1 MSIPPQGHLP
11 EQLLSEGLVTTDQLE
26 VVLHRVR
33 ADGSRLEDAL
43 IESGAVS
50 EADLLKFLAK
60 LYRTRFVATNK
71 LARAEVDRGL
81 LEVIPRRLAEQLQVF
96 PVLFD
101 PASSTLSVVSPDA
114 GDANIVA
121 AVQQA
126 SSARD
131 VRVYVARPAAV
142 RAAILKHYAGEL
154 YAFAQVDTTGREQY
168 LSMIDL
174 YAQHTVQAPAQAPV
188 PPTPTPAT
196 AVAVERR
203 ERVIT
208 EHDVARSSAPRVPSP
223 AASKASF
230 LELATVLVSLLENN
244 RGELRGHSPLVSR
257 WMRKVA
263 ERIRLAP
270 EEVHALSLAALLH
283 DVGKAAT
290 YHLTAL
296 NVAMFDNHRAAAQKT
311 FQTAIKLFEAVPLE
325 PTTVTTLQ
333 TMYERFDGQGF
344 PDGLAGKEIPLGAR
358 ILAVVDTYADL
369 TQNPNNPYRRQL
381 SASEACDVLD
391 RHKGSVFDRNL
402 VDLLR
407 QVVTGDDLRAKL
419 LSERTVVLLLD
430 PDPEESTVLELRMV
444 EEGFEVHLAHN
455 LDEALAVLGRGTV
468 EAVISE
474 TDLETA
480 SGLDLLASARSSA
493 ATAAVPWVFLTR
505 DQRREAIARAF
516 ELGANDYVLKPASPE
531 VLIAKVKQLLA
542 QRQARSPQGVSGS
555 LAELALTDV
564 VQVLSQGRKTGQL
577 RIRNGSDQ
585 GEVHFLDGAIVNAL
599 WQGLRGEE
607 AFYGMLGLSAGE
619 FSLDPSFRPPTKAI
633 NSPTEA
639 LMLEGMRRLDEAR
652 S

>member
-1 MSIPPQGHLP
+1 MSIPPQGHLH
-11 EQLLSEGLVTTDQLE
+11 EQLLAENLVAPDQLE
-26 VVLHRVR
+26 AVLHRVR
-33 ADGSRLEDAL
+33 SDGSRIEDAL
-43 IESGAVS
+43 IESGAIS

-81 LEVIPRRLAEQLQVF
+81 LEVIPRRLAEEYQVF

-101 PASSTLSVVSPDA
+101 PSSSTLSVVSPDA
-114 GDANIVA
+114 GDPAVLM

-126 SSARD
+126 SNARD

-174 YAQHTVQAPAQAPV
+174 YAQHSIVG
-188 PPTPTPAT
+188 PTPPSMIPAT
-196 AVAVERR
+196 PNTERR
-203 ERVIT
+203 ERVVGDS
-208 EHDVARSSAPRVPSP
+208 DVARAPEKRPNSAT
-223 AASKASF
+223 SKVSF
-230 LELATVLVSLLENN
+230 LEMATVLVSLLENN

-257 WMRKVA
+257 WMRKLA

-270 EEVHALSLAALLH
+270 EEVHALVLAALLH

-311 FQTAIKLFEAVPLE
+311 FQTAIKIFEAVPLE

-381 SASEACDVLD
+381 AAPEACDVLD

-419 LSERTVVLLLD
+419 LSERTVVLLID

-444 EEGFEVHLAHN
+444 EEGFEVHLARTV
-455 LDEALAVLGRGTV
+455 DEAQSALGRGSV
-468 EAVISE
+468 EAVIAE

-480 SGLDLLASARSSA
+480 SGLDLLSTVRTSGSVAL
-493 ATAAVPWVFLTR
+493 PWVFLTR
-505 DQRREAIARAF
+505 DQRREAVARAY

-542 QRQARSPQGVSGS
+542 QRQARAPRGVSGS

-577 RIRNGSDQ
+577 RITNGSGQ
-585 GEVHFLDGAIVNAL
+585 GEVHFLDGAVVNAL

-607 AFYGMLGLSAGE
+607 AFFAMLGLSTGD
-619 FSLDPSFRPPTKAI
+619 FSLDPTFRPTAQVI
-633 NSPTEA
+633 SSNVEA

-652 S
+652 N

>member
-1 MSIPPQGHLP
+1 MSIPPQGHLH
-11 EQLLSEGLVTTDQLE
+11 EHLLAEGLVTADQLE
-26 VVLHRVR
+26 GALHRVR
-33 ADGSRLEDAL
+33 GDGSRIEDVL
-43 IESGAVS
+43 IESGVIS

-81 LEVIPRRLAEQLQVF
+81 LEVIPRRLAEEFQVF

-114 GDANIVA
+114 GDPAVLST
-121 AVQQA
+121 VQQA
-126 SSARD
+126 SNARD

-174 YAQHTVQAPAQAPV
+174 YAQHSIQGPTAPSSAPA
-188 PPTPTPAT
+188 TPTT
-196 AVAVERR
+196 ERR
-203 ERVIT
+203 ERVVSDS
-208 EHDVARSSAPRVPSP
+208 DVARAPMRAPSSAT
-223 AASKASF
+223 SKASF

-257 WMRKVA
+257 WMRKLA

-270 EEVHALSLAALLH
+270 EEVHALVLAALLH

-296 NVAMFDNHRAAAQKT
+296 NVAMFDNHRVAAQKT

-333 TMYERFDGQGF
+333 TMYERFDGAGF

-381 SASEACDVLD
+381 AAPEACDVLD

-419 LSERTVVLLLD
+419 LSERTVVLLID

-444 EEGFEVHLAHN
+444 EEGFEVHLARN
-455 LDEALAVLGRGTV
+455 IEEAQGVLGRGAV

-474 TDLETA
+474 TDLEST
-480 SGLDLLASARSSA
+480 SGLDLLAALRSSGS
-493 ATAAVPWVFLTR
+493 TVPWVFLTR

-542 QRQARSPQGVSGS
+542 QRQARSPRGVSGS

-577 RIRNGSDQ
+577 SIRNGAEQ
-585 GEVHFLDGAIVNAL
+585 GEVHFLDGNVVNAL
-599 WQGLRGEE
+599 WQGLRGED
-607 AFYGMLGLSAGE
+607 AFFAMLGLSTGDFA
-619 FSLDPSFRPPTKAI
+619 LDPTFRPSSQAI
-633 NSPTEA
+633 NSNVEA

>member
-11 EQLLSEGLVTTDQLE
+11 EQLLSENLITPDQLE
-26 VVLHRVR
+26 AVLHRVR
-33 ADGSRLEDAL
+33 ADGSRIEDVL
-43 IESGAVS
+43 IESGVVS

-81 LEVIPRRLAEQLQVF
+81 LEVIPRRLAEQMQVF

-114 GDANIVA
+114 GDPAIVQ

-174 YAQHTVQAPAQAPV
+174 YAQHSVQGPSPV
-188 PPTPTPAT
+188 TPTPASP
-196 AVAVERR
+196 ASERR

-208 EHDVARSSAPRVPSP
+208 DHDVARATAPRVPSP

-257 WMRKVA
+257 WMRKLA

-270 EEVHALSLAALLH
+270 EEVHALALAALLH

-381 SASEACDVLD
+381 SAPEACDVLD

-419 LSERTVVLLLD
+419 LSERTVVLLVD

-444 EEGFEVHLAHN
+444 EEGFEVHLARN
-455 LDEALAVLGRGTV
+455 VDEALSVLGRGTV
-468 EAVISE
+468 EAVIAE
-474 TDLETA
+474 TDLEST
-480 SGLDLLASARSSA
+480 SGLDLLASMR
-493 ATAAVPWVFLTR
+493 ATPTTSGVPWVFLTR

-542 QRQARSPQGVSGS
+542 QRQARSPRGVSGS

-577 RIRNGSDQ
+577 RIRNGADA

-599 WQGLRGEE
+599 WMGLRGED

-619 FSLDPSFRPPTKAI
+619 FSLDPTFRPPAKAI
-633 NSPTEA
+633 NSPVEA

>member
-1 MSIPPQGHLP
+1 MSIPPQGHLH
-11 EQLLSEGLVTTDQLE
+11 EHLLAENLISHEQLE

-33 ADGSRLEDAL
+33 ADGSRIEDVL
-43 IESGAVS
+43 IESGAIS

-81 LEVIPRRLAEQLQVF
+81 LEVIPRRLAEEFQVF

-114 GDANIVA
+114 GDPSVLE

-126 SSARD
+126 SNARD

-174 YAQHTVQAPAQAPV
+174 YAQHTIQAPTAPSSA
-188 PPTPTPAT
+188 PASPTT
-196 AVAVERR
+196 ERR
-203 ERVIT
+203 ERVVSDS
-208 EHDVARSSAPRVPSP
+208 DVARAPQRGPSSATAR
-223 AASKASF
+223 ASF
-230 LELATVLVSLLENN
+230 MEMLTVLVSLLENN

-257 WMRKVA
+257 WTRKLA

-270 EEVHALSLAALLH
+270 EEAHALVLAALLH

-296 NVAMFDNHRAAAQKT
+296 NVAMFDNHRIAAQKT
-311 FQTAIKLFEAVPLE
+311 FQTAIKIFEAVPLE
-325 PTTVTTLQ
+325 PTTVTTLH

-381 SASEACDVLD
+381 TAPEACDVLD
-391 RHKGSVFDRNL
+391 RHKGTVFDRNL

-419 LSERTVVLLLD
+419 LSERTVVLLID

-444 EEGFEVHLAHN
+444 EEGFEVHLARN
-455 LDEALAVLGRGTV
+455 VEEARGVLARGSV
-468 EAVISE
+468 EA
-474 TDLETA
+474 
-480 SGLDLLASARSSA
+480 
-493 ATAAVPWVFLTR
+493 
-505 DQRREAIARAF
+505 
-516 ELGANDYVLKPASPE
+516 
-531 VLIAKVKQLLA
+531 
-542 QRQARSPQGVSGS
+542 
-555 LAELALTDV
+555 
-564 VQVLSQGRKTGQL
+564 
-577 RIRNGSDQ
+577 
-585 GEVHFLDGAIVNAL
+585 
-599 WQGLRGEE
+599 
-607 AFYGMLGLSAGE
+607 GLS
-619 FSLDPSFRPPTKAI
+619 T
-633 NSPTEA
+633 
-639 LMLEGMRRLDEAR
+639 
-652 S
+652 

>member
-1 MSIPPQGHLP
+1 MSIPPQGHLH
-11 EQLLSEGLVTTDQLE
+11 EQLLAENLISHEQLE
-26 VVLHRVR
+26 VVLLRAR
-33 ADGSRLEDAL
+33 ADGSRIEDVL
-43 IESGAVS
+43 IESGAIS

-81 LEVIPRRLAEQLQVF
+81 LEVIPRRLAEEFQVF

-114 GDANIVA
+114 GDPSVLA

-126 SSARD
+126 SNARD

-174 YAQHTVQAPAQAPV
+174 YAQHTIQAPTAPSSA
-188 PPTPTPAT
+188 PASAT
-196 AVAVERR
+196 TERR
-203 ERVIT
+203 ERVVT
-208 EHDVARSSAPRVPSP
+208 DSDVARAPQRGPSSATSR
-223 AASKASF
+223 ASF
-230 LELATVLVSLLENN
+230 MEMLTVLVSLLENN

-257 WMRKVA
+257 WTRKLA

-270 EEVHALSLAALLH
+270 EEVHALVLAALLH

-296 NVAMFDNHRAAAQKT
+296 NVAMFDNHRVAAQKT
-311 FQTAIKLFEAVPLE
+311 FQTAIKIFEAVPLE

-381 SASEACDVLD
+381 TAPEACDVLD
-391 RHKGSVFDRNL
+391 RHKGTVFDRNL

-419 LSERTVVLLLD
+419 LSERTVVLLID

-444 EEGFEVHLAHN
+444 EEGFEVHLARN
-455 LDEALAVLGRGTV
+455 VDEARGVLSRGSV

-474 TDLETA
+474 TDLETT
-480 SGLDLLASARSSA
+480 SGLDLLATLRAGQS
-493 ATAAVPWVFLTR
+493 TVPWVFLTR

-542 QRQARSPQGVSGS
+542 QRQARSPRGVSGS

-577 RIRNGSDQ
+577 SIRNGSEQ
-585 GEVHFLDGAIVNAL
+585 GEVHFLDGAVVNAL

-607 AFYGMLGLSAGE
+607 AFFAMLGLSTGDFA
-619 FSLDPSFRPPTKAI
+619 LDPTFRPSSHAI
-633 NSPTEA
+633 SSNVEA

>member
-1 MSIPPQGHLP
+1 MSIPPQGHLY
-11 EQLLSEGLVTTDQLE
+11 EHLLAENLLTPDQLE

-33 ADGSRLEDAL
+33 GDGSRIEDVL
-43 IESGAVS
+43 IESGAIS

-81 LEVIPRRLAEQLQVF
+81 LEVIPRRLAEEFQVF

-114 GDANIVA
+114 GDPGVLS

-126 SSARD
+126 SNARD

-154 YAFAQVDTTGREQY
+154 YAFAQIDTTGREQY
-168 LSMIDL
+168 LTMMDL
-174 YAQHTVQAPAQAPV
+174 YAQHTIQAPPPSSAPAS
-188 PPTPTPAT
+188 PTT
-196 AVAVERR
+196 ERR
-203 ERVIT
+203 EHVLS
-208 EHDVARSSAPRVPSP
+208 EGDVARAPQRRPTP

-257 WMRKVA
+257 WMRKLA

-270 EEVHALSLAALLH
+270 EEVHALVLAALLH

-325 PTTVTTLQ
+325 ATTVTTLH

-381 SASEACDVLD
+381 TAPEACDVLD

-444 EEGFEVHLAHN
+444 EEGFEVHLARN
-455 LDEALAVLGRGTV
+455 VDEAQAVIGRGTV
-468 EAVISE
+468 EAVIAE
-474 TDLETA
+474 TDLEGV
-480 SGLDLLASARSSA
+480 SGLDLLGALRA
-493 ATAAVPWVFLTR
+493 AGSTVPWVFLTR

-542 QRQARSPQGVSGS
+542 QRQARSPRGVSGS

-577 RIRNGSDQ
+577 SIRNGAEQ
-585 GEVHFLDGAIVNAL
+585 GEVHFLEGAVVNAL

-607 AFYGMLGLSAGE
+607 AFFAMLGLSTGDFA
-619 FSLDPSFRPPTKAI
+619 LDPTFRPSSQAI
-633 NSPTEA
+633 SSNVEA

>member
-1 MSIPPQGHLP
+1 MQGQLP
-11 EQLLSEGLVTTDQLE
+11 EQLLAENLVTSEQLE
-26 VVLHRVR
+26 TVLHRVR
-33 ADGSRLEDAL
+33 SEGSRLEDAL
-43 IESGAVS
+43 IDSGVVS

-81 LEVIPRRLAEQLQVF
+81 LEVIPRKLAEQHQVF

-101 PASSTLSVVSPDA
+101 PSSSTLSVVSPDA
-114 GDANIVA
+114 GDPAIVE
-121 AVQQA
+121 AVQAA
-126 SSARD
+126 SKARD

-174 YAQHTVQAPAQAPV
+174 YAQHSVQSPQPAPAPPMV
-188 PPTPTPAT
+188 PTT
-196 AVAVERR
+196 ERR
-203 ERVIT
+203 ERVVT
-208 EHDVARSSAPRVPSP
+208 DADVARSSPRSL
-223 AASKASF
+223 AHGASKGAF
-230 LELATVLVSLLENN
+230 VELATVLVSLLENN
-244 RGELRGHSPLVSR
+244 RGELRGHSPLVAR
-257 WMRKVA
+257 WMRKLA

-270 EEVHALSLAALLH
+270 EEVHALVVAALLH

-296 NVAMFDNHRAAAQKT
+296 NVAMFDNHRLAAQKT
-311 FQTAIKLFEAVPLE
+311 FQTAIKLFEAVPLDA
-325 PTTVTTLQ
+325 TTVTTLA
-333 TMYERFDGQGF
+333 TMYERFDGTGF
-344 PDGLAGKEIPLGAR
+344 PENLAGKEIPLGAR

-381 SASEACDVLD
+381 TASEACDVLD
-391 RHKGSVFDRNL
+391 RHKGTVFDRNL

-407 QVVTGDDLRAKL
+407 QVVSGDDLRAKL
-419 LSERTVVLLLD
+419 LSERTVVLLID

-444 EEGFEVHLAHN
+444 EEGFEVHLARN
-455 LDEALAVLGRGTV
+455 AEEAAGVLQRGSV

-474 TDLETA
+474 TDLDGA
-480 SGLDLLASARSSA
+480 SGIDLLASVRAD
-493 ATAAVPWVFLTR
+493 ATFSTTPWVFLTR

-516 ELGANDYVLKPASPE
+516 EHGANDYVLKPASPE
-531 VLIAKVKQLLA
+531 VLIAKVKQIIS
-542 QRQARSPQGVSGS
+542 QRQARSPRGVSGS

-564 VQVLSQGRKTGQL
+564 VQILSQSRKTGQL
-577 RIRNGSDQ
+577 RIRSGPDQ
-585 GEVHFLDGAIVNAL
+585 GEVHFQDGSVVHAI
-599 WQGLRGEE
+599 WQAFRGED
-607 AFYGMLGLSAGE
+607 AFFPMLALTSGE
-619 FSLDPSFRPPTKAI
+619 FSLDPTFKPPTRTIHGTA
-633 NSPTEA
+633 EA

>member
-1 MSIPPQGHLP
+1 MSIPPQGHLH
-11 EQLLSEGLVTTDQLE
+11 EQLLAEGLITHDQLE
-26 VVLHRVR
+26 GVLHRVR
-33 ADGSRLEDAL
+33 GDGSRIEDVL
-43 IESGAVS
+43 IESGATS

-81 LEVIPRRLAEQLQVF
+81 LEVIPRRLAEEFQVF

-114 GDANIVA
+114 GDPSVLS

-126 SSARD
+126 SNARD

-174 YAQHTVQAPAQAPV
+174 YAQHSIQGPTPPSSAPAS
-188 PPTPTPAT
+188 PTT
-196 AVAVERR
+196 ERR
-203 ERVIT
+203 ERMVSESDMGRPQQRNPSSGT
-208 EHDVARSSAPRVPSP
+208 AR
-223 AASKASF
+223 ASF
-230 LELATVLVSLLENN
+230 MEMVTVLVSLLENN

-257 WMRKVA
+257 WTRKLA
-263 ERIRLAP
+263 ERIRLAS
-270 EEVHALSLAALLH
+270 EEVHALVLAALLH

-296 NVAMFDNHRAAAQKT
+296 NVAMFDNHRVAAQKT
-311 FQTAIKLFEAVPLE
+311 FQTAIKIFEAVPLD
-325 PTTVTTLQ
+325 PTTVSTLQ

-358 ILAVVDTYADL
+358 ILAVVDTFADL

-381 SASEACDVLD
+381 TAPEACDVLD
-391 RHKGSVFDRNL
+391 RHKATVFDRNL

-419 LSERTVVLLLD
+419 LSERTVVLLID

-444 EEGFEVHLAHN
+444 EEGFEVHLARN
-455 LDEALAVLGRGTV
+455 VEEAMGVLARGSV

-474 TDLETA
+474 TDLETT
-480 SGLDLLASARSSA
+480 SGLDLLATLRASQS
-493 ATAAVPWVFLTR
+493 TVPWVFLTR

-542 QRQARSPQGVSGS
+542 QRQARSPRGVSGS

-577 RIRNGSDQ
+577 SIRNGSEQ
-585 GEVHFLDGAIVNAL
+585 GEVHFLDGNVVNAL

-607 AFYGMLGLSAGE
+607 AFFAMLGLSTGDFA
-619 FSLDPSFRPPTKAI
+619 LDPTFRPSSQAI
-633 NSPTEA
+633 SSNVEA

>member
-1 MSIPPQGHLP
+1 MSNPPQGHLH
-11 EQLLSEGLVTTDQLE
+11 EQLLADNLVTPDQLE
-26 VVLHRVR
+26 AVLQRVR
-33 ADGSRLEDAL
+33 GNGSRVEDVL

-71 LARAEVDRGL
+71 LARAEVDRAL
-81 LEVIPRRLAEQLQVF
+81 LEVIPRRLAEEFQVF

-101 PASSTLSVVSPDA
+101 AASSTLSVVSPDA
-114 GDANIVA
+114 GDPAVLA
-121 AVQQA
+121 AVKQA
-126 SSARD
+126 SNARD

-142 RAAILKHYAGEL
+142 RAAILKHYSGEL

-174 YAQHTVQAPAQAPV
+174 YAQYSIQTPPASSAV
-188 PPTPTPAT
+188 P
-196 AVAVERR
+196 AVPSTERR
-203 ERVIT
+203 ERLVSEDDT
-208 EHDVARSSAPRVPSP
+208 VRAPQRTAN
-223 AASKASF
+223 AATTKASF
-230 LELATVLVSLLENN
+230 VELATVLVS
-244 RGELRGHSPLVSR
+244 R
-257 WMRKVA
+257 WTRKLA
-263 ERIRLAP
+263 DRIRLAP
-270 EEVHALSLAALLH
+270 DEVHALVVAALLH

-296 NVAMFDNHRAAAQKT
+296 NVAMFDNHRVAAQKT
-311 FQTAIKLFEAVPLE
+311 FQTAIKLFEAVPLDS
-325 PTTVTTLQ
+325 TTVTTLQ

-369 TQNPNNPYRRQL
+369 TQNLNNPYRRQL
-381 SASEACDVLD
+381 TAPEACDVLD

-407 QVVTGDDLRAKL
+407 QVVTGDVLRAKL
-419 LSERTVVLLLD
+419 LSERTVVLLID

-444 EEGFEVHLAHN
+444 EEGFEVHLARN
-455 LDEALAVLGRGTV
+455 VDEAEGVLAHGAV

-474 TDLETA
+474 TDLETGSA
-480 SGLDLLASARSSA
+480 LELLATMRSGGS
-493 ATAAVPWVFLTR
+493 TVPWVFLTR

-542 QRQARSPQGVSGS
+542 QRQARSPRGVSGS

-577 RIRNGSDQ
+577 SIRNGSEQ
-585 GEVHFLDGAIVNAL
+585 GEVHFLDGAVVNAL

-607 AFYGMLGLSAGE
+607 AFFAMIGLSKGE
-619 FSLDPSFRPPTKAI
+619 FALDPTFRPSSQPI
-633 NSPTEA
+633 NSNVEA
-639 LMLEGMRRLDEAR
+639 LMLEGLRRLDESR

>member
-1 MSIPPQGHLP
+1 MSIPPQGHLHD
-11 EQLLSEGLVTTDQLE
+11 QLLAEGLVTPDQLE

-33 ADGSRLEDAL
+33 NDGSRIEDVL
-43 IESGAVS
+43 IESGAIS

-81 LEVIPRRLAEQLQVF
+81 LEVIDRRLAEEYQVF

-101 PASSTLSVVSPDA
+101 PASGTLSVVSPDA
-114 GDANIVA
+114 GDPSVAA

-126 SSARD
+126 SLARD

-174 YAQHTVQAPAQAPV
+174 YAQHTVQGPPPPSSAPASAN
-188 PPTPTPAT
+188 T
-196 AVAVERR
+196 ERR
-203 ERVIT
+203 ERILSDS
-208 EHDVARSSAPRVPSP
+208 DVARAPARL
-223 AASKASF
+223 AAHTASRGSF

-257 WMRKVA
+257 WMRKLA

-270 EEVHALSLAALLH
+270 EEVHALVLAALLH

-296 NVAMFDNHRAAAQKT
+296 NVAMFDNHRVAAQKT
-311 FQTAIKLFEAVPLE
+311 FQTAVKIFEAVPLE
-325 PTTVTTLQ
+325 PTTVTTLS

-381 SASEACDVLD
+381 AAPEACDVLD
-391 RHKGSVFDRNL
+391 RHKGTVFDRNL

-419 LSERTVVLLLD
+419 LSERTVVLLID

-444 EEGFEVHLAHN
+444 EEGFEVHLARN
-455 LDEALAVLGRGTV
+455 VEEAQGVLSRGSV
-468 EAVISE
+468 EVVISE
-474 TDLETA
+474 TDLETT
-480 SGLDLLASARSSA
+480 SGLDLLATMRGAGSKA
-493 ATAAVPWVFLTR
+493 PWVFLTR

-516 ELGANDYVLKPASPE
+516 ELGASDYVLKPASPE
-531 VLIAKVKQLLA
+531 VLIPKVKQLLA
-542 QRQARSPQGVSGS
+542 QRQARSPRGVSGS

-577 RIRNGSDQ
+577 SIRNGSES
-585 GEVHFLDGAIVNAL
+585 GEVHFLDGAVVNAL
-599 WQGLRGEE
+599 WQNLRGED
-607 AFYGMLGLSAGE
+607 AFFAMLGLSTGE
-619 FSLDPSFRPPTKAI
+619 FALDPTFRPSSQAI
-633 NSPTEA
+633 SSNVEA

-652 S
+652 G

>member
-1 MSIPPQGHLP
+1 MSIPPQGHLH
-11 EQLLSEGLVTTDQLE
+11 EQLLADNLVTPDQLE
-26 VVLHRVR
+26 AVLHRVR
-33 ADGSRLEDAL
+33 GDGSRIEDVL
-43 IESGAVS
+43 IESGAIS

-81 LEVIPRRLAEQLQVF
+81 LEVIPRRLAEEYQVF

-114 GDANIVA
+114 GDPAVLS

-126 SSARD
+126 SNARD

-174 YAQHTVQAPAQAPV
+174 YAQHSIQGPPSPSAAPAS
-188 PPTPTPAT
+188 PTT
-196 AVAVERR
+196 ERR
-203 ERVIT
+203 ERVVS
-208 EHDVARSSAPRVPSP
+208 ESDVARAPQRTPNT
-223 AASKASF
+223 ATSKASF

-257 WMRKVA
+257 WMRKLA
-263 ERIRLAP
+263 DRIRLAP
-270 EEVHALSLAALLH
+270 EEVHALVLAALLH

-296 NVAMFDNHRAAAQKT
+296 NVAMFDNHRVAAQKT

-381 SASEACDVLD
+381 TAPEACDVLD

-419 LSERTVVLLLD
+419 LSERTVVLLID

-444 EEGFEVHLAHN
+444 EEGFEVHLARN
-455 LDEALAVLGRGTV
+455 VEEARGVLARGSV

-474 TDLETA
+474 TDLETT
-480 SGLDLLASARSSA
+480 SGLDLLATLRAGAS
-493 ATAAVPWVFLTR
+493 TVPWVFLTR

-542 QRQARSPQGVSGS
+542 QRQARSPRGVSGS

-577 RIRNGSDQ
+577 SIRNGSEQ
-585 GEVHFLDGAIVNAL
+585 GEVHFLDGAVVNAL
-599 WQGLRGEE
+599 WQGLRGED
-607 AFYGMLGLSAGE
+607 AFFAMLGLSTGDFA
-619 FSLDPSFRPPTKAI
+619 LDPTFRPSSQAI
-633 NSPTEA
+633 SSNVEA

>member
-1 MSIPPQGHLP
+1 MSIPPQGHLH
-11 EQLLSEGLVTTDQLE
+11 EQLLAEGLITHDQLE
-26 VVLHRVR
+26 GVLHRVR
-33 ADGSRLEDAL
+33 GDGSRIEDVL
-43 IESGAVS
+43 IESGAIS

-81 LEVIPRRLAEQLQVF
+81 LEVIPRRLAEEFQVF

-114 GDANIVA
+114 GDPSVLS

-126 SSARD
+126 SNARD

-174 YAQHTVQAPAQAPV
+174 YAQHSIQGPTAPSSAPAS
-188 PPTPTPAT
+188 PTT
-196 AVAVERR
+196 ERR
-203 ERVIT
+203 ERMVS
-208 EHDVARSSAPRVPSP
+208 ESDMARPQQRNPSSGTAR
-223 AASKASF
+223 ASF
-230 LELATVLVSLLENN
+230 MEMVTVLVSLLENN

-257 WMRKVA
+257 WTRKLA

-270 EEVHALSLAALLH
+270 EEVHALVLAALLH

-296 NVAMFDNHRAAAQKT
+296 NVAMFDNHRVAAQKT
-311 FQTAIKLFEAVPLE
+311 FQTAIKIFEAVPLD
-325 PTTVTTLQ
+325 PTTVSTLQ

-358 ILAVVDTYADL
+358 ILAVVDTFADL

-381 SASEACDVLD
+381 TAPEACDVLD
-391 RHKGSVFDRNL
+391 RHKATVFDRNL

-419 LSERTVVLLLD
+419 LSERTVVLLID

-444 EEGFEVHLAHN
+444 EEGFEVHLARN
-455 LDEALAVLGRGTV
+455 VEEAMGVLARGSV

-474 TDLETA
+474 TDLETT
-480 SGLDLLASARSSA
+480 SGLDLLATLRASQS
-493 ATAAVPWVFLTR
+493 TVPWVFLTR

-542 QRQARSPQGVSGS
+542 QRQARSPRGVSGS

-577 RIRNGSDQ
+577 SIRNGSEQ
-585 GEVHFLDGAIVNAL
+585 GEVHFLDGNVVNAL

-607 AFYGMLGLSAGE
+607 AFFAMLGLSTGDFA
-619 FSLDPSFRPPTKAI
+619 LDPTFRPSSQAI
-633 NSPTEA
+633 SSNVEA

>member
-1 MSIPPQGHLP
+1 MSNPPQGHLH
-11 EQLLSEGLVTTDQLE
+11 EQLLADNLVTPDQLE
-26 VVLHRVR
+26 AVLQRVR
-33 ADGSRLEDAL
+33 GNGSRVEDVL
-43 IESGAVS
+43 IESGAIS

-71 LARAEVDRGL
+71 LARAEVDRAL
-81 LEVIPRRLAEQLQVF
+81 LEVIPRRLAEEFQVF

-101 PASSTLSVVSPDA
+101 AASSTLSVVSPDA
-114 GDANIVA
+114 GDPAVLA
-121 AVQQA
+121 AVKQA
-126 SSARD
+126 SNARD

-142 RAAILKHYAGEL
+142 RAAILKHYSGEL

-174 YAQHTVQAPAQAPV
+174 YAQYSIQTPPASSAV
-188 PPTPTPAT
+188 PAT
-196 AVAVERR
+196 ERR
-203 ERVIT
+203 ERLVGEDDT
-208 EHDVARSSAPRVPSP
+208 VRAPQRT
-223 AASKASF
+223 ANTATTKASF
-230 LELATVLVSLLENN
+230 VELATVLVSLLENN

-257 WMRKVA
+257 WTRKLA
-263 ERIRLAP
+263 DRIRLAP
-270 EEVHALSLAALLH
+270 DEVHALVVAALLH

-296 NVAMFDNHRAAAQKT
+296 NVAMFDNHRVAAQKT
-311 FQTAIKLFEAVPLE
+311 FQTAIKLFEAVPLDS
-325 PTTVTTLQ
+325 TTVTTLQ

-369 TQNPNNPYRRQL
+369 TQNLNNPYRRQL
-381 SASEACDVLD
+381 TAPEACDVLD

-407 QVVTGDDLRAKL
+407 QVVTGDVLRAKL
-419 LSERTVVLLLD
+419 LSERTVVLLID

-444 EEGFEVHLAHN
+444 EEGFEVHLARN
-455 LDEALAVLGRGTV
+455 VEEAEGVLAHGAV

-474 TDLETA
+474 TDLETGSA
-480 SGLDLLASARSSA
+480 LELLATMRSGGS
-493 ATAAVPWVFLTR
+493 TVPWVFLTR

-542 QRQARSPQGVSGS
+542 QRQARSPRGVSGS

-577 RIRNGSDQ
+577 SIRNGSEQ
-585 GEVHFLDGAIVNAL
+585 GEVHFLDGAVVNAL

-607 AFYGMLGLSAGE
+607 AFFAMIGLSKGE
-619 FSLDPSFRPPTKAI
+619 FALDPTFRPSSQPI
-633 NSPTEA
+633 NSNVEA
-639 LMLEGMRRLDEAR
+639 LMLEGLRRLDESR

>member
-11 EQLLSEGLVTTDQLE
+11 EQLLSENLITPDQLE
-26 VVLHRVR
+26 AVLHRVR
-33 ADGSRLEDAL
+33 ADGSRIEDVL

-81 LEVIPRRLAEQLQVF
+81 LEVIPRRLAEQMQVF

-114 GDANIVA
+114 GDPAIVH

-174 YAQHTVQAPAQAPV
+174 YAQHSVQGPSPA
-188 PPTPTPAT
+188 TPTPAT
-196 AVAVERR
+196 PATERR
-203 ERVIT
+203 ERVISD
-208 EHDVARSSAPRVPSP
+208 HDVARASAPRIPSP

-257 WMRKVA
+257 WMRKLA

-270 EEVHALSLAALLH
+270 EEVHALALAALLH

-381 SASEACDVLD
+381 SAPEACDVLD

-419 LSERTVVLLLD
+419 LSERTVVLLVD

-444 EEGFEVHLAHN
+444 EEGFEVHLARN
-455 LDEALAVLGRGTV
+455 VDEALSVLGRGAV
-468 EAVISE
+468 EAVIAE
-474 TDLETA
+474 TDLEST
-480 SGLDLLASARSSA
+480 SGLDLLASMR
-493 ATAAVPWVFLTR
+493 ATPTTAGVPWVFLTR

-542 QRQARSPQGVSGS
+542 QRQARSPRGVSGS

-564 VQVLSQGRKTGQL
+564 VQVLAQGRKTGQL
-577 RIRNGSDQ
+577 SIRNGADS
-585 GEVHFLDGAIVNAL
+585 GEVHFLDGAVVNAL
-599 WQGLRGEE
+599 WMGLRGED
-607 AFYGMLGLSAGE
+607 AFYGMLGLSTGD
-619 FSLDPSFRPPTKAI
+619 FSLDPTFRPPAKAI
-633 NSPTEA
+633 NSPVEA
-639 LMLEGMRRLDEAR
+639 LMLEGMRRLDESR